1 MDQERSYI
9 HIRPVIQ
16 EDLEV
21 LSQLSRQTFIEA
33 FAEANEPE
41 PFQAYLDQAFSE
53 ETLQVELGDPSSQF
67 FFALEGKT
75 PIGYLK
81 LVRDKQPSGIPL
93 GKALE
98 IQRIYVRESHLGRR
112 VGKRLMEKALEEAQR
127 LEVNTV
133 WLGVWEHNPKAIG
146 FYEKWGFEVFSSQ
159 SFQMGSEIQN
169 DLLMRKELVNFS
181 T

>member
-67 FFALEGKT
+67 FFALKGKT

-98 IQRIYVRESHLGRR
+98 IQRIYVRESHFGSSSRKKAYGEGFGSRSITKSGYPVVGSLGT
-112 VGKRLMEKALEEAQR
+112 Q
-127 LEVNTV
+127 
-133 WLGVWEHNPKAIG
+133 PKGNWILR
-146 FYEKWGFEVFSSQ
+146 K
-159 SFQMGSEIQN
+159 MG
-169 DLLMRKELVNFS
+169 L
-181 T
+181 